1 MAKFDYNNIIK
12 AYNKINSDIVKTP
25 LVTNEYINNLTGGN
39 VYFKLENLQIT
50 GSFKFRGALNKITKL
65 SNKNKKN

>member
-39 VYFKLENLQIT
+39 VYFKL
-50 GSFKFRGALNKITKL
+50 
-65 SNKNKKN
+65 